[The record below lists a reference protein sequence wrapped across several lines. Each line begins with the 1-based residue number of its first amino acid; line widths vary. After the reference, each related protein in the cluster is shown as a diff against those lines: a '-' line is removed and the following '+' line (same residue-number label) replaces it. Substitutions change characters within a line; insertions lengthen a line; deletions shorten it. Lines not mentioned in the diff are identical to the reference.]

1 MGIVRFGC
9 PEAGLY
15 VGYPTI
21 VGSDRLPEGGVR
33 ATGIVPDVSI
43 DPAEPDPI
51 GRILEHDR
59 TVWATTDP

>member
-21 VGSDRLPEGGVR
+21 VGSDRLPGGGVR
-33 ATGIVPDVSI
+33 ATGIVPDVPI
-43 DPAEPDPI
+43 DPAEPDPV
-51 GRILEHDR
+51 GWILERHR
-59 TVWATTDP
+59 EAGGSGGS